1 MLAPAVKGEER
12 EQLTRF
18 LRRASEQIRPVQGDG
33 EFSEQLNSD
42 LWRHG
47 GSHGQGRC
55 ICLVNR
61 LLLKAIQES
70 CRANRDA
77 REEDGYWEIEG

>member
-1 MLAPAVKGEER
+1 
-12 EQLTRF
+12 
-18 LRRASEQIRPVQGDG
+18 
-33 EFSEQLNSD
+33 
-42 LWRHG
+42 
-47 GSHGQGRC
+47 
-55 ICLVNR
+55 VNR